1 MLIRD
6 VKEGRYRHV
15 EERKS
20 RGQDVG
26 TGKARREVDHHWD

>member
-1 MLIRD
+1 MLIPGVRVD
-6 VKEGRYRHV
+6 RYRHG

>member
-1 MLIRD
+1 MLIPD
-6 VKEGRYRHV
+6 VRVDRYRHV

-26 TGKARREVDHHWD
+26 TGKAGREVDRHWD